1 MLRGIGAMAILGAG
15 LMLRGT
21 ILSKARRE
29 ERTMR
34 GLRDALLALE
44 REIALNLT
52 PLSVLFARGG
62 YGEIAD
68 TFFSSVSEGLR
79 AGGTLRD
86 CWAASAQSLTL
97 PQAVKERVA
106 HLGAMLGG
114 DEEAVR
120 RALRTMA
127 DELSAA
133 LEARERGR
141 AQRERVTTAICVS
154 ASTFLLLMLI

>member
-1 MLRGIGAMAILGAG
+1 MLRGIGAMAIFGAG

-29 ERTMR
+29 DRTMR
-34 GLRDALLALE
+34 ALSDALLTLE

-52 PLSVLFARGG
+52 PLPVLFARGG
-62 YGEIAD
+62 YGEAAD
-68 TFFSSVSEGLR
+68 AFFASVSEGLR
-79 AGGTLRD
+79 ADETLRF
-86 CWAASAQSLTL
+86 CWAASARTLPL
-97 PQAVKERVA
+97 PQAAKDRVA
-106 HLGAMLGG
+106 QFGASLSG

-120 RALRTMA
+120 RALRAMA

-133 LEARERGR
+133 LKARECER

-154 ASTFLLLMLI
+154 ASAFLLLILI

>member
-1 MLRGIGAMAILGAG
+1 MAIVGAG

-29 ERTMR
+29 ERTMLA
-34 GLRDALLALE
+34 LRDALLALE

-52 PLSVLFARGG
+52 PLPVLFASGG

-68 TFFSSVSEGLR
+68 AFFASVSEGLR
-79 AGGTLRD
+79 AGGTLRS
-86 CWAASAQSLTL
+86 CWTASAQMLTL
-97 PQAVKERVA
+97 PQMEKERVA
-106 HLGAMLGG
+106 RFGVTLGG

-133 LEARERGR
+133 IEARGRDR
-141 AQRERVTTAICVS
+141 AQRERVTTALCVS
-154 ASTFLLLMLI
+154 ASTFLLLMLV

>member
-15 LMLRGT
+15 LMLRGA

-52 PLSVLFARGG
+52 PMQKLFTRGG

-68 TFFSSVSEGLR
+68 AFFALVSEGLR

-86 CWAASAQSLTL
+86 CWATSAETLTL
-97 PQAVKERVA
+97 PQAERSRVA
-106 HLGAMLGG
+106 QFGASLDG

-120 RALRTMA
+120 RALRAMA

-133 LEARERGR
+133 LEARERER

-154 ASTFLLLMLI
+154 GSAFLLLVLI

>member
-1 MLRGIGAMAILGAG
+1 MLRGIGAILIIGSG
-15 LMLRGT
+15 LLLRGT

-29 ERTMR
+29 ERTIR

-52 PLSVLFARGG
+52 PLPVLFTRGG

-68 TFFSSVSEGLR
+68 AFFSSVSKGLR

-86 CWAASAQSLTL
+86 CWAASAQAL
-97 PQAVKERVA
+97 PLPRSEKERVA
-106 HLGAMLGG
+106 HFGALLGG

-120 RALRTMA
+120 RALRAMA

-133 LEARERGR
+133 LEVRERGR
-141 AQRERVTTAICVS
+141 AQRERVTTALCVS
-154 ASTFLLLMLI
+154 ASMFLLLILL

>member
-34 GLRDALLALE
+34 ALRDALLTLE

-52 PLSVLFARGG
+52 PLPVLFARGG

-68 TFFSSVSEGLR
+68 ALLASVSEGLR

-120 RALRTMA
+120 CALRTMA

-133 LEARERGR
+133 MEVRERGR

-154 ASTFLLLMLI
+154 ASMFLLLILI

>member
-34 GLRDALLALE
+34 GLCDALLALE
-44 REIALNLT
+44 RDIALTLT
-52 PLSVLFARGG
+52 PLPVLFTRGG

-68 TFFSSVSEGLR
+68 TFFTSVSERLR

-86 CWAASAQSLTL
+86 CWAASAQTLTL
-97 PQAVKERVA
+97 PQAERDRVA
-106 HLGAMLGG
+106 QFGAMLGG

-120 RALRTMA
+120 RALRAMA

-133 LEARERGR
+133 LEARERGS

-154 ASTFLLLMLI
+154 GSAFLLLALI

>member
-1 MLRGIGAMAILGAG
+1 MLRGIGAVLIVGAG

-34 GLRDALLALE
+34 ALRDALLALE

-52 PLSVLFARGG
+52 PLPVLFARGG

-68 TFFSSVSEGLR
+68 AFFASVSEGLG

-86 CWAASAQSLTL
+86 CWAASAQMLTL
-97 PQAVKERVA
+97 PQTEQDRVA
-106 HLGAMLGG
+106 QFGATLGG
-114 DEEAVR
+114 DEEAVH
-120 RALRTMA
+120 RALRAMT
-127 DELSAA
+127 DELLAA
-133 LEARERGR
+133 MEARERGR

-154 ASTFLLLMLI
+154 ASAFLLLILI

>member
-1 MLRGIGAMAILGAG
+1 MAIFGAG

-21 ILSKARRE
+21 IVSRSRRE

-34 GLRDALLALE
+34 GLRDALLAIE

-52 PLSVLFARGG
+52 PLPVLFVRGG

-79 AGGTLRD
+79 VGGTLRS
-86 CWAASAQSLTL
+86 CWAASAQTLTL
-97 PQAVKERVA
+97 PQTEKERVA
-106 HLGAMLGG
+106 HLGATLGG

-120 RALRTMA
+120 RALRAMA
-127 DELSAA
+127 DELSEA
-133 LEARERGR
+133 LERRQYEQ
-141 AQRERVTTAICVS
+141 AQRERVTTVLCVS
-154 ASTFLLLMLI
+154 GSTLLLLMLL